1 MVVIDGFYT
10 VVSQPVQDAETKPDV
25 RPTTPVQIAVLL
37 LWLLQDNFTEGLS
50 EPTTSSFS
58 LST

>member
-1 MVVIDGFYT
+1 MVVIGDFYI

-25 RPTTPVQIAVLL
+25 RPTTAVQIAVLL
-37 LWLLQDNFTEGLS
+37 LWLLQDNFTKSLS